1 MPGRRRKPAVKPR
14 ILIPIRAFATGKTR
28 LGAIMTPTERAVL
41 VQAMF
46 RYVVATAQQVAATH
60 ILSRDPAVLA
70 LADRPLIERASGLN
84 PALEQASV
92 ELGGTEPIMILHAD
106 LPLVT
111 TEDLHAMLAMLDRA
125 DVVAAPDRRGKG
137 TNALLLARPGLLPYA
152 FGADS
157 LTAYRATAERQG
169 LRIALCSRPGLEHDL
184 DTPEDLR
191 LLSNMTADGMRVG
204 NVPLATSDGDI
215 TAG

>member
-1 MPGRRRKPAVKPR
+1 MPGRRGKPAVTPR
-14 ILIPIRAFATGKTR
+14 ILIPVRALATGKTR
-28 LGAIMTPTERAVL
+28 LGAILTPTERTAL
-41 VQAMF
+41 VKAMF
-46 RYVVATAQQVAATH
+46 DYVVATAQQVAATY

-84 PALEQASV
+84 PALEQASI
-92 ELGGTEPIMILHAD
+92 ELGGTEPIMVLHAD

-111 TEDLHAMLAMLDRA
+111 TGDLHAMLAMLDCA
-125 DVVAAPDRRGKG
+125 DAVAAPDRRGRG
-137 TNALLLARPGLLPYA
+137 TNALLLARPGLIPYA

-157 LTAYRATAERQG
+157 LAAYRATAERQG

-204 NVPLATSDGDI
+204 NVPLATSDGDC